1 MILPEYDGDRDRQN
15 SIIYGVIIY
24 GVGYGG
30 N

>member
-15 SIIYGVIIY
+15 SIIYGV
-24 GVGYGG
+24 GYGG